1 MIDVAKGWIHAVER
15 GPGWLFVRLN
25 SVPQIASGGTTLG
38 ESVWQ
43 LAERHFV
50 YRIVLEC
57 DDVRRLGDTEV
68 DELTALRERLD
79 AHGGTVRLCGLSPSC
94 ASAIDDRGLSQL
106 LPHFD
111 CREEAVLAHRPKQP
125 R

>member
-1 MIDVAKGWIHAVER
+1 MIDVANGWIHAVER

-25 SVPQIASGGTTLG
+25 AAPQSASGARTLG
-38 ESVWQ
+38 DSIWL

-57 DDVRRLGDTEV
+57 DDVPRLSETEV
-68 DELTALRERLD
+68 DELTELRQRLN
-79 AHGGTVRLCGLSPSC
+79 AHGGTVRLCGLSPSS
-94 ASAIDDRGLSQL
+94 ASAIDDRGLSRL

>member
-1 MIDVAKGWIHAVER
+1 MIDVAKGWIHGVER
-15 GPGWLFVRLN
+15 GPGWLFIRLN
-25 SVPQIASGGTTLG
+25 AAPPVSSGASTLAD
-38 ESVWQ
+38 SIWL

-57 DDVRRLGDTEV
+57 DDVRRLTSAEV
-68 DELTALRERLD
+68 DELAALRERVD
-79 AHGGTVRLCGLSPSC
+79 AHDGIVRLCGLSASC

-106 LPHFD
+106 LPHYD